1 MGGTHLTRA
10 SLAMVVSRGGD
21 RLSESEEKFRSLF
34 DNASHGILFLDT
46 SGRILNVNESAVRI
60 FGDSSDEL
68 VGRRL
73 SDIGVLSPE
82 QISELEKCSSEVL
95 AGKKILLPLHITD
108 RKGEEIDIDYSANL
122 VRSGDRVVGVMAV
135 VRNVTKLREAKDKIR
150 ETEGQLRDL
159 NSLFLA
165 IRNINHCTTSETD
178 KKILLERVCHSLAD
192 TRGYMD
198 VSIAYL
204 DKDTNELRPVAHR
217 GNHERRQWK
226 ASPTGEGDAPKC
238 VRSVLEEQ
246 SSVLHSSAR
255 EECGECDYCDCGV
268 DHQSVVVPIM
278 TGGGLVIG
286 LIHVCVETGRDIHKD
301 EIGFLDDVGTDLA
314 LGISKIEAEEA
325 LREHKQELE
334 IRNRIDEIFL
344 TISDERMYREVLD
357 LVLKAMDSKYGTFGY
372 IRRDG
377 AIVCPSMTR
386 DIWDQCQMKD
396 KDIVFPREKWGGIW
410 ARALMEKRTLCSN
423 GGFKVPKGH
432 IPVTRA
438 LDVPIIHRNEVIGN
452 LLVSNKTTDYDNKD
466 VELLE
471 NIASGIAP
479 ILNARLQR
487 DRQEEE
493 RKEAEENLRQ
503 SEERFRSIVEGAP
516 SVLVI
521 ADTEGNNV
529 YVSPNSE
536 EITGLTPEELLGGF
550 VSWVHEDDKP
560 KAEEVFDRT
569 FSEGIGGRDFEYKAV
584 RKNGEVWY
592 ASSSWEP
599 LKDAQGDFA
608 GVVLQT
614 TDITERKEAEE
625 KTKASEERFRNLV
638 ENTEAAIVTTDI
650 EGKLNYV
657 NDALCRMIGYSRQE
671 LLGEFF
677 GDFIHPEDREKVVGV
692 FLSASENPGKAVHL
706 EFSVTR
712 KDGHKVRVSTTPTS
726 LMRGDKIVGFS
737 AIGTDITELKQVE
750 ETKNRL
756 ISNISHEL
764 RTPLT
769 SIEGYARFMLSGKAG
784 KLPENHRKS
793 VNVIVEESERLRVL
807 IDNFLDLITIDVEGL
822 KMETAT
828 VSIGR
833 IIESLVSSMTPELK
847 KTEIRI
853 SKRLPSSLRPLRGDE
868 SSLHQLFSNLL
879 SNAIKFTSAGG
890 SVEIRASA
898 SDQHITVEVADTG
911 TGISPEDMPH
921 IFDRF
926 YQADSSSTRVHRG
939 AGLGLA
945 ICKEIVEAHK
955 GRIEVESEPRSGSVF
970 RVILPL
976 GEEDSDV

>member
-1 MGGTHLTRA
+1 MSHF
-10 SLAMVVSRGGD
+10 
-21 RLSESEEKFRSLF
+21 EEKFRSMF
-34 DNASHGILFLDT
+34 DNASDGILFLDT
-46 SGRILNVNESAVRI
+46 SGRILNVNESVVRM

-82 QISELEKCSSEVL
+82 QISELEKCSSDAL
-95 AGKKILLPLHITD
+95 AGKKVLLPLHIRN

-122 VRSGDRVVGVMAV
+122 VRSGDKVVGVMV
-135 VRNVTKLREAKDKIR
+135 TVRDVTKRRELKDKIR
-150 ETEGQLRDL
+150 ETERQLGDL
-159 NSLFLA
+159 NSLLLA
-165 IRNINHCTTSETD
+165 IRNINQCITSETD
-178 KKILLERVCHSLAD
+178 KKILLERACYSLAD

-198 VSIAYL
+198 ISIAYL

-238 VRSVLEEQ
+238 VRYLLGEQ
-246 SSVLHSSAR
+246 SSVLYRSTR
-255 EECGECDYCDCGV
+255 EECGECDCCDYEV
-268 DHQSVVVPIM
+268 DHQSVLVPIM
-278 TGGGLVIG
+278 TSGGPVIG
-286 LIHVCVETGRDIHKD
+286 LIHVCFETERDIHKD
-301 EIGFLDDVGTDLA
+301 EIGLLEELAADLA

-325 LREHKQELE
+325 LREYKQELE
-334 IRNRIDEIFL
+334 IRNKIDEIFL
-344 TISDERMYREVLD
+344 TISDERMYGEVLD
-357 LVLKAMDSKYGTFGY
+357 VVLKTMGSKYGIFGY
-372 IRRDG
+372 IHRDG
-377 AIVCPSMTR
+377 AFVSPSLTK

-396 KDIVFPREKWGGIW
+396 KDIVFPRETWGGIW
-410 ARALMEKRTLCSN
+410 GRALMEKRTLCSN

-471 NIASGIAP
+471 NIANGIAP

-487 DRQEEE
+487 DRQEED

-516 SVLVI
+516 GVLVI

-550 VSWVHEDDKP
+550 VSWVHEDDRP
-560 KAEEVFDRT
+560 KAEEAFDRT

-614 TDITERKEAEE
+614 TNITERKEAEE
-625 KTKASEERFRNLV
+625 KMKRSEERFRNLV
-638 ENTEAAIVTTDI
+638 ENTEAAIATTDI
-650 EGKLNYV
+650 EGKFNYV
-657 NDALCRMIGYSRQE
+657 NDALCRTIGYSREE

-677 GDFIHPEDREKVVGV
+677 GDFIHPDDGEKIVEV
-692 FLSASENPGKAVHL
+692 FLSAFEDPGKTVHL
-706 EFSVTR
+706 EFSVIC
-712 KDGHKVRVSTTPTS
+712 KDGHEVRLSSTPTA
-726 LMRGDKIVGFS
+726 LTRGDEVVGFS
-737 AIGTDITELKQVE
+737 AIVTDITDLKQAE

-769 SIEGYARFMLSGKAG
+769 SIEGYAGFMLSGKTG

-793 VNVIVEESERLRVL
+793 VSIIVEESERLRVL

-822 KMETAT
+822 EMETAT

-847 KTEIRI
+847 KKEIRI
-853 SKRLPSSLRPLRGDE
+853 SKRLPSNLRPLRGDE
-868 SSLHQLFSNLL
+868 SRLHQLFSNLL
-879 SNAIKFTSAGG
+879 SNAIKFTPAGG

-898 SDQHITVEVADTG
+898 SDEHITVEVADTG
-911 TGISPEDMPH
+911 TGISAEDMPH

-926 YQADSSSTRVHRG
+926 YQADNSSTRVHRG

-945 ICKEIVEAHK
+945 ICKEIVEAHT

-976 GEEDSDV
+976 GEEDPDV